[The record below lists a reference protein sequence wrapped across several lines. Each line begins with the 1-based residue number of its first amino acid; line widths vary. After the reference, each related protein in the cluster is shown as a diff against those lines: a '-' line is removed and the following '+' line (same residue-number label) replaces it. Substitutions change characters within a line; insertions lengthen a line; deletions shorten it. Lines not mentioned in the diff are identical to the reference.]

1 MIGPALDGLEPH
13 PRRRVPQAGARALRH
28 AEGMSRWQ
36 LRGTYYGEGTP
47 SPSDLETPD
56 GRRRMREV
64 IQELLTV
71 ADSNNAPAEMLS
83 RMRDDLVLLQE

>member
-1 MIGPALDGLEPH
+1 
-13 PRRRVPQAGARALRH
+13 
-28 AEGMSRWQ
+28 
-36 LRGTYYGEGTP
+36 
-47 SPSDLETPD
+47 
-56 GRRRMREV
+56 MREV